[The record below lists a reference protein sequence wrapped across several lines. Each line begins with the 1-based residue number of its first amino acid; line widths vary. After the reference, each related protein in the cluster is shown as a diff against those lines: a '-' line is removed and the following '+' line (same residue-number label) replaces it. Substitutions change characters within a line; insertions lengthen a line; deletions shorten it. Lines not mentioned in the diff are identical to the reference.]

1 MPSKPIKRVGLMFF
15 QDWLKDFTEKSAA
28 YKAEVRNVVG
38 IGAGVVDN
46 EHKVVK

>member
-1 MPSKPIKRVGLMFF
+1 MFF

-38 IGAGVVDN
+38 IVAGGEVDN